1 MFGAE
6 TRTMLNQI
14 WDVQGNLFLKKDGS
28 VFAVYEVPSKI
39 INSIDDQAKE
49 QFKELTYASLRSLQS
64 YHDFDL
70 RTVPIHQNLRKRY
83 EKLALDVDW
92 DSAGA
97 DLADYVLQG
106 QVAYLESSIGRLYD
120 YHHYLI
126 VPLKSLNVSPDLKT
140 VTKSS
145 LDNISKSVMNI
156 FGIQVAV
163 EKDWHLDYKIQEEAL
178 RNSLS
183 LIEASP
189 LSRQETLFLLRYHF
203 LRGQY
208 YDQEYEVT
216 LLENN
221 IENVD
226 ETNIEFEQVN
236 VLKLSNETESSF
248 VAFLPVNRIPENVS
262 YLHLQEEIQTM
273 NFPVE
278 SIYKTKFS
286 VGKGITSLFGK
297 SQRARQKMKN
307 IRDEAEETENVQ
319 KGSVERSLFLIE
331 DLQAKFDEEEPLVS
345 YLQTLVLT
353 GSSLEE
359 LKERYELL
367 YSHLN
372 QIGVEVVRANADQV
386 YLFYKTRIGELLTG
400 TDKNFVQ
407 SMSLQAFAEHLFF
420 MRRKVGSEI
429 GFEIGRVDNQIDSW
443 HGQFQEAIFASNN
456 PVYLNLYQANKLG
469 VKGKNTNNPHVGI
482 TGATG
487 SGKSFLTKLLFTYQ
501 SFLLGKLLYVDPK
514 SEMRQ
519 QYMKVLAKLK
529 REGRF
534 EELQRYIESIEF
546 VTLDAKNPDNYGV
559 LDPIVFLKGQ
569 EATDLA
575 DSMIDGLLGKDNNT
589 VVQEGYLA
597 SIERVLA
604 RREAGE
610 RVGMLQVFEDMQES
624 LSDDVVNAGKLLVRL
639 VKNSILSLCFSNGE
653 NESINL
659 ENKITIL
666 EIAGL
671 DLPKQDNAQIA
682 ISKSQQ
688 KSLIVMY
695 ALGYFCKRF
704 GEQDRSEET
713 IIFFDEAWFFN
724 STAVGR
730 SILMSL
736 KRIGRSFNNFMVY
749 ITQSVK
755 DLETEDDSTGFGTVF
770 AFLEPSEVDDILRY
784 LHLPVIEST
793 RKWLMNMTMGQCIY
807 LDTSG
812 RRERITVEGM
822 FPEIIE
828 LFDTVETNLQSVS

>member
-1 MFGAE
+1 M
-6 TRTMLNQI
+6 I
-14 WDVQGNLFLKKDGS
+14 
-28 VFAVYEVPSKI
+28 
-39 INSIDDQAKE
+39 
-49 QFKELTYASLRSLQS
+49 
-64 YHDFDL
+64 
-70 RTVPIHQNLRKRY
+70 
-83 EKLALDVDW
+83 
-92 DSAGA
+92 
-97 DLADYVLQG
+97 
-106 QVAYLESSIGRLYD
+106 
-120 YHHYLI
+120 
-126 VPLKSLNVSPDLKT
+126 
-140 VTKSS
+140 
-145 LDNISKSVMNI
+145 
-156 FGIQVAV
+156 
-163 EKDWHLDYKIQEEAL
+163 
-178 RNSLS
+178 
-183 LIEASP
+183 
-189 LSRQETLFLLRYHF
+189 LLRYHF

-208 YDQEYEVT
+208 YDQEYEIT

-278 SIYKTKFS
+278 SIYKTRFS

-297 SQRARQKMKN
+297 AQRARQKMKN

-331 DLQAKFDEEEPLVS
+331 DLQAKFDEKEPLVS

-359 LKERYELL
+359 LKEQYELL

-420 MRRKVGSEI
+420 MRRKVGNEV

-443 HGQFQEAIFASNN
+443 HGQFQDAIFASNN

-469 VKGKNTNNPHVGI
+469 VKGKTTNNPHVGI

-501 SFLLGKLLYVDPK
+501 SLLLGQILYVDPK

-624 LSDDVVNAGKLLVRL
+624 LSDEVVNAGKLLVRL

-704 GEQDRSEET
+704 GEQDRTKET

-730 SILMSL
+730 AILMSL

-770 AFLEPSEVDDILRY
+770 AFLEPSEVDDILKY
-784 LHLPVIEST
+784 LHLPITEST

>member
-1 MFGAE
+1 
-6 TRTMLNQI
+6 MLNQI